1 MCAGIRD
8 AANVAWKIAE
18 GVAAERVAEARSA
31 MMAQGQK
38 GASSEAEA
46 LPRRVQ
52 RSSPRRRKA
61 SPEPQVSIVAALPS
75 AGGSESA
82 AALPA
87 APLPA
92 ATTAALLGSYQ
103 LERQGHLRGVIG
115 VALAMGR
122 LVALRMP
129 GLRHIRNAVV
139 GAAYHCPATRPFFK
153 VR

>member
-18 GVAAERVAEARSA
+18 GVAAERAAEARSA

-38 GASSEAEA
+38 GASLEAEA
-46 LPRRVQ
+46 LPKRVQ

-61 SPEPQVSIVAALPS
+61 SPEPQVSIVAALP
-75 AGGSESA
+75 GGSESA
-82 AALPA
+82 AAPPA